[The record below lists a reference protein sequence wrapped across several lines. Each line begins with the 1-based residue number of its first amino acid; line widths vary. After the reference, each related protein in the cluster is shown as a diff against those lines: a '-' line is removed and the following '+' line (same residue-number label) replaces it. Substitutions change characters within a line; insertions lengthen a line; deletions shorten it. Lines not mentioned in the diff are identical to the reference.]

1 MISKLICTTLQ
12 NPNPK
17 KQSKLTLVFGK
28 PQLLPPLPPLRIVN
42 ITEQLGEVDDDKEDI
57 IVVDDMVE
65 RSKDDHHPLENSS

>member
-28 PQLLPPLPPLRIVN
+28 AQLLPPLRIVN